1 MRAVGYARV
10 SSDQQAEEGCSLGV
24 QRQKIKAYTRVKDWT
39 LIDTIE
45 DAGMSAKDTKRPG
58 LARVLALVEARKVDV
73 VIVAKL
79 DRLTRSV
86 ADLDKLM
93 KLFRRQK
100 VALVSLAESLDA
112 TTATGELMMNLL
124 ASVSQWERKVIGER
138 TSAVLQHKK
147 ANREKTGGVT
157 RYGWRL
163 AQDGKHVEPH
173 AGEQAIIKAAKAL
186 KERGLSLRQIGMAL
200 AEQGYR
206 PRQSKTWLPQTIANL
221 LTAEVVES
229 QA

>member
-10 SSDQQAEEGCSLGV
+10 SSEQQADTGASLAV
-24 QRQKIKAYTRVKDWT
+24 QAQKITAYCQVKDWA
-39 LIDTIE
+39 LVEVIR
-45 DAGMSAKDTKRPG
+45 DAGLSAKDTQRPG
-58 LARVLALVEARKVDV
+58 LARVLSLVEARKVDV

-86 ADLDKLM
+86 SDLDKLM
-93 KLFRRQK
+93 KRFRRHK

-138 TSAVLQHKK
+138 TSAVLQHKR

-163 AQDGKHVEPH
+163 ARDGKHVEPH
-173 AGEQAIIKAAKAL
+173 AGEQALIQAAKAL
-186 KERGLSLRQIGMAL
+186 KAQGLSLRQIGAQL
-200 AEQGYR
+200 TEQGYR
-206 PRQSKTWLPQTIANL
+206 PRAGRTWLSQTVANL
-221 LTAEVVES
+221 LTAEVVE
-229 QA
+229 

>member
-1 MRAVGYARV
+1 MRAVGYVRV
-10 SSDQQAEEGCSLGV
+10 GSDRQAEEGLSLGV
-24 QRQKIKAYTRVKDWT
+24 QAQKITAYCKVRDWA
-39 LIDTIE
+39 LGEVIRDS
-45 DAGMSAKDTKRPG
+45 AVSAKDMQRPG
-58 LARVLALVEARKVDV
+58 LARVLAQVEARKVDV
-73 VIVAKL
+73 VIVAKR

-93 KLFRRQK
+93 KLFRRHK

-138 TSAVLQHKK
+138 TAAVLQHKK

-163 AQDGKHVEPH
+163 ARDGKHVEPH
-173 AGEQAIIKAAKAL
+173 AGEQAIIKAAQAL
-186 KERGLSLRQIGMAL
+186 KARGLSLRQIGAQL
-200 AEQGYR
+200 AEQGHR
-206 PRQSKTWLPQTIANL
+206 PRKSRTWLPQTVANL
-221 LTAEVVES
+221 LTAEVVE
-229 QA
+229 